1 MLCRTRSGPTKRDSI
16 MSVFS
21 LRHSVRHLRRYR
33 EIAGVFLKHGFGF
46 AFDHLGP
53 EWWPLRRAFRPRPEE
68 TRLLP
73 AEDLAAHFRQALEEL
88 GPTFVKFGQI
98 LSTRPDLLSP
108 SYISELSKLQ
118 DTVPPAPWEAIRDVI
133 TQELG
138 HAPEEVF
145 ATIDPQPMAAASLAQ
160 VHAATLADG
169 EEVVIKVQ
177 RPNILATISTD
188 LEILATL
195 AKAAQATA
203 LGQIY
208 DFVAIADDFAFTLRN
223 ELDYRREGR
232 NADRFRANFAHES
245 HLCVPRV
252 YWEHTTPRVLVLER
266 IHGIKIDD
274 ISALDAAGYDRHRV
288 ALHSARIIIKEVLE
302 DGFFHADPHPGNFVV
317 MPGEVIGAMD
327 FGMVGHLR
335 DRDRLDLTR
344 LYIASVGLDT
354 DSIVEQIIRMGAANV
369 EVDRKGL
376 SQDMDRLLTKYYNL
390 PLEDIRAREVVE
402 EIMPIAYRHHLRLP
416 SNLWL
421 LGKTLAMM
429 EGIGLQLDPNFDMF
443 AVSEPFVRRLTWRL
457 ALPRRAWGQELLR
470 QGADWGELISRLPR
484 TGSRLLEQAERGEL
498 FQLSLKD
505 TDRILRGLDR
515 LATRLAL
522 SVLIAALIIGLAIL
536 VPIAAAGTLGWLVV
550 AGFIGAVGL
559 GIWLLILILRA
570 R

>member
-1 MLCRTRSGPTKRDSI
+1 
-16 MSVFS
+16 MSVLP
-21 LRHSVRHLRRYR
+21 LRYSVRHLRRYR
-33 EIAGVFLKHGFGF
+33 EIARVFLKHGFGF

-53 EWWPLRRAFRPRPEE
+53 GWRPLRRALRPRRAAAP
-68 TRLLP
+68 LLP
-73 AEDLAAHFRQALEEL
+73 APDLAVHFRQALEEL

-98 LSTRPDLLSP
+98 LSTRPDLLP
-108 SYISELSKLQ
+108 PPYIAELSKLQ
-118 DTVPPAPWEAIRDVI
+118 DTVPPAPWEAIRDVL

-138 HAPEEVF
+138 RPPEEVF
-145 ATIDPQPMAAASLAQ
+145 ATIDPQPIAAASLAQ

-177 RPNILATISTD
+177 RPNILATIATD
-188 LEILATL
+188 LEILAAL

-232 NADRFRANFAHES
+232 NADRFRANFARES
-245 HLCVPRV
+245 HLYIPRV
-252 YWEHTTPRVLVLER
+252 YWKYTTTRVLVLER

-274 ISALDAAGYDRHRV
+274 IPALDAAGYDRHQV

-327 FGMVGHLR
+327 FGMVGYLR
-335 DRDRLDLTR
+335 DRDRLDLIR
-344 LYIASVGLDT
+344 LYIASVGLDA
-354 DSIVEQIIRMGAANV
+354 DSIVEQLIRMGAAHA
-369 EVDRKGL
+369 EIDRQGL
-376 SQDMDRLLTKYYNL
+376 SRDIERLLTKYYNL
-390 PLEDIRAREVVE
+390 PLKDIRAREVVE

-429 EGIGLQLDPNFDMF
+429 EGIGLQLDPDFDMF
-443 AVSEPFVRRLTWRL
+443 AVSEPFVRRLAWRL
-457 ALPRRAWGQELLR
+457 VLPRRAWGQELLR
-470 QGADWGELISRLPR
+470 QGADWGELIRGLPR
-484 TGSRLLEQAERGEL
+484 TGNRLLEQAERGEL
-498 FQLSLKD
+498 FQIRLKD
-505 TDRILRGLDR
+505 AGSIMSRLDR

-522 SVLIAALIIGLAIL
+522 SVLVAALIISLALLIPL
-536 VPIAAAGTLGWLVV
+536 TTAGGPLQSPVAIGFIVAAGLGVWLM
-550 AGFIGAVGL
+550 IS
-559 GIWLLILILRA
+559 ILRGTH
-570 R
+570 

>member
-1 MLCRTRSGPTKRDSI
+1 

-21 LRHSVRHLRRYR
+21 SRHSVRHLRRYR

-53 EWWPLRRAFRPRPEE
+53 EWRPLRRAFRPRPAAA
-68 TRLLP
+68 RLLP
-73 AEDLAAHFRQALEEL
+73 AEELAAHLRQALEEL

-98 LSTRPDLLSP
+98 LSTRPDLLP
-108 SYISELSKLQ
+108 PPYIAELSKLQ

-145 ATIDPQPMAAASLAQ
+145 TTIDPQPMAAASLAQ

-177 RPNILATISTD
+177 RPNILATIAID
-188 LEILATL
+188 LEILAAL

-232 NADRFRANFAHES
+232 NADRFRVNFAHEP
-245 HLCVPRV
+245 HLYVPRV
-252 YWEHTTPRVLVLER
+252 YWEYTTSRVLVLER

-274 ISALDAAGYDRHRV
+274 IKALDAAGYDRHRV
-288 ALHSARIIIKEVLE
+288 TLHSARIIIKEVLE
-302 DGFFHADPHPGNFVV
+302 DGFFHADPHPGNFAV

-327 FGMVGHLR
+327 FGMVGYLR
-335 DRDRLDLTR
+335 DRDRLDLIR

-354 DSIVEQIIRMGAANV
+354 DGIVEQLIRMGAANV
-369 EVDRKGL
+369 EVDRKRL
-376 SQDMDRLLTKYYNL
+376 SQDIDRLLTKYYNL
-390 PLEDIRAREVVE
+390 SLKDIRAREVVE

-429 EGIGLQLDPNFDMF
+429 EGLGLQLDPDFDMF
-443 AVSEPFVRRLTWRL
+443 AVSEPFVRRLAWRL
-457 ALPRRAWGQELLR
+457 TLPRRAWGQELLR

-484 TGSRLLEQAERGEL
+484 TGNRLLEQAERGEL
-498 FQLSLKD
+498 FQIRLKD
-505 TDRILRGLDR
+505 ADPIMSRLDR
-515 LATRLAL
+515 QATRLAL
-522 SVLIAALIIGLAIL
+522 SVLVAALIVSLALLIPL
-536 VPIAAAGTLGWLVV
+536 TTAGGPLQLPVA
-550 AGFIGAVGL
+550 AGFIVATGL
-559 GIWLLILILRA
+559 GVSLMISILRGTH
-570 R
+570 

>member
-1 MLCRTRSGPTKRDSI
+1 
-16 MSVFS
+16 
-21 LRHSVRHLRRYR
+21 
-33 EIAGVFLKHGFGF
+33 
-46 AFDHLGP
+46 
-53 EWWPLRRAFRPRPEE
+53 
-68 TRLLP
+68 
-73 AEDLAAHFRQALEEL
+73 
-88 GPTFVKFGQI
+88 
-98 LSTRPDLLSP
+98 
-108 SYISELSKLQ
+108 
-118 DTVPPAPWEAIRDVI
+118 
-133 TQELG
+133 
-138 HAPEEVF
+138 
-145 ATIDPQPMAAASLAQ
+145 
-160 VHAATLADG
+160 
-169 EEVVIKVQ
+169 
-177 RPNILATISTD
+177 
-188 LEILATL
+188 
-195 AKAAQATA
+195 
-203 LGQIY
+203 
-208 DFVAIADDFAFTLRN
+208 
-223 ELDYRREGR
+223 
-232 NADRFRANFAHES
+232 
-245 HLCVPRV
+245 
-252 YWEHTTPRVLVLER
+252 VLVLER

>member
-1 MLCRTRSGPTKRDSI
+1 
-16 MSVFS
+16 MSVLP
-21 LRHSVRHLRRYR
+21 LRYSVRHLRRYR
-33 EIAGVFLKHGFGF
+33 EIARVFLKHGFGF

-53 EWWPLRRAFRPRPEE
+53 GWRPLRRALRPRRAAAP
-68 TRLLP
+68 LLP
-73 AEDLAAHFRQALEEL
+73 APDLAVHFRQALEEL

-98 LSTRPDLLSP
+98 LSTRPDLLP
-108 SYISELSKLQ
+108 PPYIAELSKLQ
-118 DTVPPAPWEAIRDVI
+118 DTVPPAPWEAIRDVL

-138 HAPEEVF
+138 RPPEEVF
-145 ATIDPQPMAAASLAQ
+145 ATIDPQPIAAASLAQ

-177 RPNILATISTD
+177 RPNILATIATD
-188 LEILATL
+188 LEILAAL

-232 NADRFRANFAHES
+232 NADRFRANFARES
-245 HLCVPRV
+245 HLYIPRV
-252 YWEHTTPRVLVLER
+252 YWKYTTTRVLVLER

-274 ISALDAAGYDRHRV
+274 IPALDAAGYDRHQV

-327 FGMVGHLR
+327 FGMVGYLR
-335 DRDRLDLTR
+335 DRDRLDLIR
-344 LYIASVGLDT
+344 LYIASVGLDA
-354 DSIVEQIIRMGAANV
+354 DSIVEQLIRMGAAHA
-369 EVDRKGL
+369 EIDRQGL
-376 SQDMDRLLTKYYNL
+376 SRDIERLLTKYYNL
-390 PLEDIRAREVVE
+390 PLKDIRAREVVE

-429 EGIGLQLDPNFDMF
+429 EGIGLQLDPDFDMF
-443 AVSEPFVRRLTWRL
+443 AVSEPFVRRLAWRL
-457 ALPRRAWGQELLR
+457 VLPRRAWGQELLR
-470 QGADWGELISRLPR
+470 QGADWGELIRGLPR
-484 TGSRLLEQAERGEL
+484 TGNRLLEQAERGEL
-498 FQLSLKD
+498 FQIRLKD
-505 TDRILRGLDR
+505 ADSLMGRLDR

-522 SVLIAALIIGLAIL
+522 SVLVAALIISLALLIPLTTAGGPLRLPVAIGFL
-536 VPIAAAGTLGWLVV
+536 VAAGLGMWLM
-550 AGFIGAVGL
+550 IS
-559 GIWLLILILRA
+559 ILRGT

>member
-1 MLCRTRSGPTKRDSI
+1 
-16 MSVFS
+16 
-21 LRHSVRHLRRYR
+21 
-33 EIAGVFLKHGFGF
+33 
-46 AFDHLGP
+46 
-53 EWWPLRRAFRPRPEE
+53 
-68 TRLLP
+68 
-73 AEDLAAHFRQALEEL
+73 
-88 GPTFVKFGQI
+88 
-98 LSTRPDLLSP
+98 
-108 SYISELSKLQ
+108 
-118 DTVPPAPWEAIRDVI
+118 VI

-245 HLCVPRV
+245 HLCVRGV
-252 YWEHTTPRVLVLER
+252 YWEHSTPGVLVVER